1 MRLFSNKIIQQ
12 MKRIAVLIFVFI
24 NVISIKSQSLT
35 GDELNFNYSTNK
47 KIEWFSS
54 SYGNGFGHKIY
65 NLDPGGKTLLNFDV
79 RHNNSYWTNALTIT
93 SQGRIGIGTMD
104 PEYLFQ
110 VNGSSNFMS
119 NVTINNKLGIGIS
132 EPAAILHLYES
143 LGLGSNLNDT
153 KLLIRISGSCGEGN
167 TIMNNTWL
175 KRDFQGSNWLS
186 TRLHNGISIDAS
198 YLTPGTDTRTW
209 WERDPYNDIQ
219 SWGTGNNVYM
229 NLKSG
234 NLGLGTEE
242 TGSHKL
248 AVEGSIGAR
257 EIQVEAS
264 GWSDFVFENEY
275 ELMSLE
281 ETEQFILKH
290 KHLPDVPKESE
301 VLEKGINLGEMDA
314 KLLQKIE
321 ELTLYVIEQN
331 RLNKVQQ
338 EKIQQLENELN
349 SLKNK

>member
-1 MRLFSNKIIQQ
+1 
-12 MKRIAVLIFVFI
+12 MKRITLLIFIFI
-24 NVISIKSQSLT
+24 NVISVNSQTLT
-35 GDELNFNYSTNK
+35 GDELKFNSSVNK
-47 KIEWFSS
+47 KIEWLTS

-79 RHNNSYWTNALTIT
+79 RHNNSNWTNALTIT
-93 SQGRIGIGTMD
+93 SQGRIGIGTMN

-110 VNGSSNFMS
+110 VNGTANFMS
-119 NVTINNKLGIGIS
+119 NVIINNKLGIGIG

-143 LGLGSNLNDT
+143 QGLGSNLNDT
-153 KLLIRISGSCGEGN
+153 KLLIRISGSCGKGN
-167 TIMNNTWL
+167 IFMNNTWL
-175 KRDFQGSNWLS
+175 KRDLQGSNWFS
-186 TRLHNGISIDAS
+186 ARLHNGISIDGS
-198 YLTPGTDTRTW
+198 YLTPGTDTRTY

-219 SWGTGNNVYM
+219 SWGTGNKVYM
-229 NLKSG
+229 SLKSG

-275 ELMSLE
+275 KLMSLE
-281 ETEQFILKH
+281 ETEQFIIKN
-290 KHLPDVPKESE
+290 KHLPDIPKESE

-331 RLNKVQQ
+331 KLNQIQQ
-338 EKIQQLENELN
+338 DRIQQLENEIS
-349 SLKNK
+349 SLKKK